1 MSQTH
6 LASVPDPS
14 ITNRSADRQEAKL
27 WQEPIRSPEIQ
38 AEVERIGALEPY
50 VAVGRDPVLFTCLNN
65 WRDRRIAVAM
75 SIRTQVLKY
84 APSHHAN
91 NQTH

>member
-14 ITNRSADRQEAKL
+14 VTKHSADRQSPQL
-27 WQEPIRSPEIQ
+27 WQQPIRSPEIQ

-65 WRDRRIAVAM
+65 WRDRH
-75 SIRTQVLKY
+75 K
-84 APSHHAN
+84 
-91 NQTH
+91 

>member
-14 ITNRSADRQEAKL
+14 ISKRSTDRENLQL

-38 AEVERIGALEPY
+38 AEVERIGTIDPY
-50 VAVGRDPVLFTCLNN
+50 VAVGRDEALFVCLNN
-65 WRDRRIAVAM
+65 WRDRRTCGRIMTVDRLR
-75 SIRTQVLKY
+75 SF
-84 APSHHAN
+84 
-91 NQTH
+91 